1 MSSEQHELERR
12 TSRCRGMVAKTEWKS
27 STVKRAAFAQVK
39 AMFRAAVFDWAELA
53 KLEANVIGTELV
65 QD

>member
-1 MSSEQHELERR
+1 
-12 TSRCRGMVAKTEWKS
+12 MVAKTEWKS